1 MWRSTVE
8 QWAEKYDLRRDRI
21 FFLISG
27 PSGAGKTTILERVL
41 SEVEGLR
48 KLVSTTTRQRRPN
61 ELDGKHYYFVS
72 RQDFERMIKEGQLVE
87 YKLIFGDYYGLT
99 YSELNRY
106 PEYDVL
112 LDMDVRGKN
121 DFLYVTSVYCITI
134 FLMPPSLETVRQRLE
149 SRNDVTP
156 DSIERRLARAEEEI
170 CSASDYEF
178 VVENR
183 DLDEAT
189 RQIEAIIVASRS
201 NRDMRLLEKV
211 YPKLLEEVEADLET
225 GRSEFQGHH
234 TN

>member
-8 QWAEKYDLRRDRI
+8 QWAEQYDLRRDRI

-27 PSGAGKTTILERVL
+27 PSGAGKTTILKRVL
-41 SEVEGLR
+41 SEVEGLG
-48 KLVSTTTRQRRPN
+48 KLVSTTTRQKRPN
-61 ELDGKHYYFVS
+61 ELDGKHYHFVS

-87 YKLIFGDYYGLT
+87 YKLIFGDYYGVT
-99 YSELNRY
+99 YSELSRY

-121 DFLYVTSVYCITI
+121 DFLHVTSVDCVTI
-134 FLMPPSLETVRQRLE
+134 FLMPPSLETIRQRLE
-149 SRNDVTP
+149 SRNDVTL
-156 DSIERRLARAEEEI
+156 DSIERRLERAEEEI
-170 CSASDYEF
+170 CSASEYEF

-189 RQIEAIIVASRS
+189 RQIEAIVFASRS
-201 NRDMRLLEKV
+201 NRDMRLLEKI
-211 YPKLLEEVEADLET
+211 YLRLLEEVKANLET
-225 GRSEFQGHH
+225 GRSKSQGHY

>member
-1 MWRSTVE
+1 MIWRSTVE
-8 QWAEKYDLRRDRI
+8 QWAEQYDLRRDRI

-41 SEVEGLR
+41 SEVNGLR
-48 KLVSTTTRQRRPN
+48 KLVSTTTRQRRPT

-99 YSELNRY
+99 YKELNRY

-112 LDMDVRGKN
+112 LDMDIRGKN
-121 DFLYVTSVYCITI
+121 DFLYVTSVDCITI
-134 FLMPPSLETVRQRLE
+134 FLMPPSLETIRQRLE
-149 SRNDVTP
+149 SRNDVTA
-156 DSIERRLARAEEEI
+156 DSIESRLTRAEEEI
-170 CSASDYEF
+170 WSASEYEF

-211 YPKLLEEVEADLET
+211 YPRLLEEVEAD
-225 GRSEFQGHH
+225 
-234 TN
+234 

>member
-8 QWAEKYDLRRDRI
+8 QSAEQYDLGRDRI

-41 SEVEGLR
+41 SEVEGLK
-48 KLVSTTTRQRRPN
+48 KLVSTTTRKRRPN
-61 ELDGKHYYFVS
+61 ELDGEHYHFVS
-72 RQDFERMIKEGQLVE
+72 RQDFETMINEGQLVE
-87 YKLIFGDYYGLT
+87 YKLIFDDYYGLT
-99 YSELNRY
+99 YSELSRY

-121 DFLYVTSVYCITI
+121 DFLRATSADCVTI

-149 SRNDVTP
+149 SRNDLTP
-156 DSIERRLARAEEEI
+156 DSIETRLARAKEEI
-170 CSASDYEF
+170 SSASGYEF

-183 DLDEAT
+183 DLNKAT

-201 NRDMRLLEKV
+201 NRDMRLFEKV
-211 YPKLLEEVEADLET
+211 YPRLVEEVKTDLET
-225 GRSEFQGHH
+225 GRSEA
-234 TN
+234 